1 MPAPSGKAY
10 RFFQGCKHNPKH
22 MRGKCPSHKVAR
34 EFVEAT
40 PKTDRSRWSPT
51 GGPTKLS
58 GQARRIG

>member
-1 MPAPSGKAY
+1 MPATSGPQY
-10 RFFQGCKHNPKH
+10 RKMQGCLHNPKH
-22 MRGKCPSHKVAR
+22 MRGKCPSRKVAR

-40 PKTDRSRWSPT
+40 SKTDRSRWSPK